1 MKKFF
6 LQWVVEFFENSYRIY
21 NPDPESGVKK
31 FYEIQMGQYGQP
43 IIVAEP
49 ELAFDPPASL
59 IYVDFAGNETKPT
72 EKISG
77 IICSDGKRFSLTNAE
92 AKGIKIEPQND
103 GSVMIAGEI
112 WWINVLFSKDRNRIV
127 NYDAFLIQ
135 EKPAKVKILEL
146 FDLMDFFKF

>member
-6 LQWVVEFFENSYRIY
+6 LQWVIEFFENSYRIY

-31 FYEIQMGQYGQP
+31 FYEVKMGKYGEP
-43 IIVAEP
+43 IIVTEP
-49 ELAFDPPASL
+49 ALAFSCPSIL
-59 IYVDFAGNETKPT
+59 EYVNAEGVSVIPE

-92 AKGIKIEPQND
+92 VKGIKIEPQND
-103 GSVMIAGEI
+103 GSILIAGEI

-146 FDLMDFFKF
+146 MDLMDFFKF